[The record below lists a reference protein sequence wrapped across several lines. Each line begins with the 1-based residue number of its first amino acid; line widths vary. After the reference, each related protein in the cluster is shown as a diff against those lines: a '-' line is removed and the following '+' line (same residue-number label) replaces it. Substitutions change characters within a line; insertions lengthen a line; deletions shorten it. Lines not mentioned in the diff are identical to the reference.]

1 MKSIIGRSIGVLL
14 GVALMAHS
22 VLAGPFHTKIITATD
37 EPLTL
42 TIAQNVFLR
51 IRNFT
56 QEGGVTR
63 ATVMVTIGNQTVNI
77 LSASQIDANSIGTA
91 PEVLNRVVI
100 AGPATVTVN
109 PVVGATLAIT
119 YQKMREGE
127 PQATPA
133 PTATPTATPT
143 PTP

>member
-1 MKSIIGRSIGVLL
+1 MKWLFGCLTAL
-14 GVALMAHS
+14 FCLAWVANPAF
-22 VLAGPFHTKIITATD
+22 AGPFHTKIITATD

-56 QEGGVTR
+56 QQGGALR
-63 ATVMVTIGNQTVNI
+63 GAVMVTIGNQTADV
-77 LSASQIDANSIGTA
+77 LVATQIDTDSVGTP
-91 PEVLNRVVI
+91 PEVINRVVI
-100 AGPATVTVN
+100 AGPATVTVT

-127 PQATPA
+127 PVATPA
-133 PTATPTATPT
+133 PTATPTVTPT